1 MAASP
6 LYNIGNGGAG
16 VNVNKILKIVAIV
29 CTLLIIGSV
38 ITIQAVKSSE
48 RKAFEKEVHEMLNS
62 DDPEK
67 IINGVIASEVK
78 LEKLKVDYV
87 AATAKD
93 AVIEVSYAE
102 PYSDEEMLT
111 LFSIFSVDLT
121 QRIVQY
127 GKTDSIRYNF
137 SCPFIDNKTGETYM
151 HIAMSCTLDKAQVK
165 DIDIEG
171 FNALLNRNCLQLRQV
186 TDVIVSPGIERNLQ

>member
-1 MAASP
+1 M
-6 LYNIGNGGAG
+6 GGAG
-16 VNVNKILKIVAIV
+16 VNVDKILKVVAIV
-29 CTLLIIGSV
+29 CAVVIVGSI

-62 DDPEK
+62 DDPERV
-67 IINGVIASEVK
+67 INGVIASEVK
-78 LEKLKVDYV
+78 LEKLKIDYV
-87 AATAKD
+87 AATARD

-102 PYSDEEMLT
+102 PYSDEEMLR

-121 QRIVQY
+121 QRIVKY

-137 SCPFIDNKTGETYM
+137 SCPFIDNKTGGTYM
-151 HIAMSCTLDKAQVK
+151 HIAMSCTLDKAQVR

-171 FNALLNRNCLQLRQV
+171 FNTLLNKDCLQLRQV
-186 TDVIVSPGIERNLQ
+186 TDVIVNHGIEQNIQ